1 MDKLTGP
8 HGRVDSK
15 KSFRGLL
22 RDGKLEDRP
31 IEVEIPEDRGGD
43 KNGVIQIDQSNPM
56 TVNELL
62 GGFQKLAGGKA
73 QAQKKKMKVKDARPI
88 IEEMEL
94 EKVRA
99 N

>member
-1 MDKLTGP
+1 MDISINLTKKRKTEIMREEAKMVVEEKILDKLTGP

-43 KNGVIQIDQSNPM
+43 KNGVIQIDQ
-56 TVNELL
+56 
-62 GGFQKLAGGKA
+62 
-73 QAQKKKMKVKDARPI
+73 R
-88 IEEMEL
+88 
-94 EKVRA
+94 
-99 N
+99 